1 MAIRLPAEQRKAAVL
16 DCACGIFSTGSYRG
30 TTTAQIARLAGV
42 TEPVLYRHFASKR
55 DLYLAV
61 LEESWRRFCA
71 GIALK
76 EVPDIRAILAAHD
89 AKPPQPQRRHWIV
102 RPFVAFYAWFGDYH

>member
-1 MAIRLPAEQRKAAVL
+1 MTNLADDKNTGGSPADRWSQTMENIDFDNPNEESMQ
-16 DCACGIFSTGSYRG
+16 F
-30 TTTAQIARLAGV
+30 
-42 TEPVLYRHFASKR
+42 
-55 DLYLAV
+55 

-89 AKPPQPQRRHWIV
+89 ANPPQSKRRHWLV
-102 RPFVAFYAWFGDYH
+102 RPFVAFHAWFGDYH

>member
-1 MAIRLPAEQRKAAVL
+1 MTNLADDKR
-16 DCACGIFSTGSYRG
+16 TGESPSGRG
-30 TTTAQIARLAGV
+30 SQTMENIDFDNPNEESMQL
-42 TEPVLYRHFASKR
+42 
-55 DLYLAV
+55 

-89 AKPPQPQRRHWIV
+89 AATPALAPARRHWLV
-102 RPFVAFYAWFGDYH
+102 RPFVAFYQWFGDYH